1 MIDAERRKFLKTGL
15 KLITA
20 STAYA
25 ATFPLQ
31 KLYSNSVKPT
41 LTETS
46 HNINIPEQM
55 DFSLMNSIVPQILA
69 SSAIMTLVMMYSDTL
84 QSILILLIGF
94 LSLIFLG
101 LPFTN
106 FILSFFA
113 DYSEIF

>member
-46 HNINIPEQM
+46 HNINIPQQM
-55 DFSLMNSIVPQILA
+55 DFSLMNSVVPQIIA
-69 SSAIMTLVMMYSDTL
+69 SSTIMTFIMMYADTL
-84 QSILILLIGF
+84 QSVLFLLIGVLSF
-94 LSLIFLG
+94 IFFGLPITEYTLSLFR
-101 LPFTN
+101 
-106 FILSFFA
+106 
-113 DYSEIF
+113 